1 MSKLMLLFLASYV
14 LGGQPEVKNFLY
26 VSAGDLANARQLV
39 ARADIA
45 GVQVVY
51 SWKMLE
57 PAKDRYD
64 FSAIETDLAFV
75 RAAHKKL
82 FVQLQDRFFTPTAK
96 NVPAYLMT
104 DKEYR
109 GGIVMQSDNPGE
121 KKPQGSGWVAMQWV
135 PSVRQRYQ
143 QLLKALAERFDGEI
157 YGVNLPE
164 TAADIDVKHTAG
176 FTCDNY
182 FQAELE
188 NIAFARAVF
197 KKSYVVQYVNFWPCE
212 WDNDHQYME
221 RTFAFAAERGVG
233 LGGPDI
239 VPNQQAQMNNSYPFF
254 NKYKGKL
261 RLRGEGLQG
270 TSLRSLAGSIWV
282 RRSFSGVL
290 RRLG

>member
-1 MSKLMLLFLASYV
+1 
-14 LGGQPEVKNFLY
+14 
-26 VSAGDLANARQLV
+26 
-39 ARADIA
+39 
-45 GVQVVY
+45 
-51 SWKMLE
+51 
-57 PAKDRYD
+57 
-64 FSAIETDLAFV
+64 
-75 RAAHKKL
+75 
-82 FVQLQDRFFTPTAK
+82 
-96 NVPAYLMT
+96 
-104 DKEYR
+104 
-109 GGIVMQSDNPGE
+109 
-121 KKPQGSGWVAMQWV
+121 
-135 PSVRQRYQ
+135 VRQRYQ

-261 RLRGEGLQG
+261 RLVAMAVQEATLTYKNPATGRGFTRDEFEKFGREYLG
-270 TSLRSLAGSIWV
+270 AEIIFWSASAPWLR
-282 RRSFSGVL
+282 
-290 RRLG
+290 